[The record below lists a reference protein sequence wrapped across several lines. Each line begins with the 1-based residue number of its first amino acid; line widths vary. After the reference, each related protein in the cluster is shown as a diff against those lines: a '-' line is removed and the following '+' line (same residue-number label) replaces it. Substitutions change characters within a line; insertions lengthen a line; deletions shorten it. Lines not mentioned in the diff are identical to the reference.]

1 MSTNGG
7 RKIGNTSTDTIT
19 SLSKGLLGMCPVIG
33 PLVAELIGNVIPN
46 QRVDRIGRLLQLLEQ
61 RLENLEKDF
70 LETRLKE
77 LAAFDLLEDA
87 FMQAARATNQE
98 RIEHIANV
106 IANGLAEEN
115 LQQAEAKRML
125 WLLGQINDNEVIILR
140 SRLVM
145 SNDEAE
151 KDAEFR
157 NNHADLL
164 APTWTHMD
172 SSEDEFDEAALKS
185 SYRQHLHDLGLLR
198 HRFAK
203 PKRGQLPEFDD
214 KTGMLKASG
223 SNVTRLGKMLLRY
236 LNLIPEWYR

>member
-1 MSTNGG
+1 MIPVVGSL
-7 RKIGNTSTDTIT
+7 ISEIVGNI
-19 SLSKGLLGMCPVIG
+19 
-33 PLVAELIGNVIPN
+33 IPN
-46 QRVDRIGRLLQLLEQ
+46 QRVDRIDRFIQLLGQ

-70 LETRLKE
+70 LDTRLKE
-77 LAAFDLLEDA
+77 PAAVDLLEDA

-106 IANGLAEEN
+106 IANGLAEES

-125 WLLGQINDNEVIILR
+125 WLLGQINDSEVIILR
-140 SRLVM
+140 GRLATT
-145 SNDEAE
+145 NDEAV
-151 KDAEFR
+151 KDEEFR
-157 NNHADLL
+157 IKHAELL
-164 APTWTHMD
+164 APTSTHMD
-172 SSEDEFDEAALKS
+172 SSEDQFEEAALKS

-214 KTGMLKASG
+214 KTGMMKASG

-236 LNLIPEWYR
+236 LNLIPDWYR